1 MDAWV
6 MEALRVG
13 YRIPFDRR
21 PPLSERPLSLPAYS
35 PQSIKGVALTQELQ
49 TLLRKGAVE
58 PAPPSPGFYSRLF
71 LVQKASG
78 SRRPIIDLSTLN
90 NYITSSHFHMETPQ
104 SVLRSI
110 RPGDWMISL
119 DLQDAYLQV
128 PVHHDSCRYLRFVV
142 AGKLYQF
149 RVLCFGLTTAP
160 QVFTRIMA
168 PVSTILHKY
177 GVRMLRYLDDWLILA
192 STELACLQSRDRLL
206 SICTELGIQVN
217 LTKSSLVPT
226 QSLVYLGMEIR
237 SLPFIARPTPIRVSN
252 LLRLIKEFLSTPSPP
267 ASLWRRLLGHL
278 SSLTLLVCGGMLRMR
293 LLQLCLKDQWD
304 FLDDQFQ
311 VSWSP
316 LCREDLL
323 WWARVAQLREGVSLS
338 LPVPDVSFFS
348 DGCRLGGPR
357 RRTPRLGPLVSSS
370 EDSLHQPERACS
382 SSVRPEGL
390 RTPVGGPVGST
401 VLRQHHHSRLST
413 SFGRNVLFHS
423 ERHSKGDTPLGGES
437 PGPSPAAIHHG
448 LVQCHSGRSQSPQSG
463 ERVGMDPSSG
473 GSRSTGPQMASGDR
487 SVCDLPDRDASSVF
501 LTGLRFAGSGNGC
514 SSPALGRSPSL
525 CLSSD
530 RHHKESSCQTE
541 VLEELR
547 VDSHRSVLAA
557 EGMVPGPSGTVIR
570 RSHHTVKSKRST
582 KTAPLPPLP
591 SKSAYASAD
600 CMATIKRFARQAG
613 FSSTVAGQLVFCRRL
628 STRLNYQAKWGT
640 YRKWCR
646 DFGHRS
652 SSPFHCQNC

>member
-1 MDAWV
+1 M
-6 MEALRVG
+6 
-13 YRIPFDRR
+13 F
-21 PPLSERPLSLPAYS
+21 
-35 PQSIKGVALTQELQ
+35 
-49 TLLRKGAVE
+49 
-58 PAPPSPGFYSRLF
+58 
-71 LVQKASG
+71 
-78 SRRPIIDLSTLN
+78 
-90 NYITSSHFHMETPQ
+90 
-104 SVLRSI
+104 
-110 RPGDWMISL
+110 
-119 DLQDAYLQV
+119 
-128 PVHHDSCRYLRFVV
+128 
-142 AGKLYQF
+142 
-149 RVLCFGLTTAP
+149 
-160 QVFTRIMA
+160 
-168 PVSTILHKY
+168 
-177 GVRMLRYLDDWLILA
+177 RYLDDWLILA

-217 LTKSSLVPT
+217 LTKSSLVST

-237 SLPFIARPTPIRVSN
+237 SLPFIARPIPIRVGN

-278 SSLTLLVCGGMLRMR
+278 SSLTLLVSGGMLRMR

-338 LPVPDVSFFS
+338 LPVPDVSFS
-348 DGCRLGGPR
+348 DASDVGWGA
-357 RRTPRLGPLVSSS
+357 LVGEHHASGLWSP
-370 EDSLHQPERACS
+370 HQKTLSINLRELLA
-382 SSVRPEGL
+382 VQYGLEGL

-401 VLRQHHHSRLST
+401 VLRQHHHSRLSS
-413 SFGRNVLFHS
+413 SFGWNLLFHS
-423 ERHSKGDTPLGGES
+423 ERHSKGDNPLGGES
-437 PGPSPAAIHHG
+437 PCPSPAAIHHG
-448 LVQCHSGRSQSPQSG
+448 LVQCHSGRSQSPELG
-463 ERVGMDPSSG
+463 DRVGMDPSSG
-473 GSRSTGPQMASGDR
+473 GCRSTGPQMASGDR
-487 SVCDLPDRDASSVF
+487 SVCDLPDCEASSVF

-541 VLEELR
+541 VLEKLR
-547 VDSHRSVLAA
+547 VDSHRSVLAS

-600 CMATIKRFARQAG
+600 CMATIKLIRPSG
-613 FSSTVAGQLVFCRRL
+613 RL
-628 STRLNYQAKWGT
+628 LFYGGWTTCLL
-640 YRKWCR
+640 
-646 DFGHRS
+646 
-652 SSPFHCQNC
+652 